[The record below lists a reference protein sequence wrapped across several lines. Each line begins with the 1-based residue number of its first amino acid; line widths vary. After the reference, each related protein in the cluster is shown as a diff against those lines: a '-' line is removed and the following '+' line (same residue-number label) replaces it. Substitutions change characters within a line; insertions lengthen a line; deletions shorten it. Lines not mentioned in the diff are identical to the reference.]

1 MWLLNQVPLRMAR
14 LEWFY
19 RIDKKIIR
27 GDMQIRMR
35 RRAVLILAAG
45 WALLAAGISAQ
56 EIRDGETLLRA
67 MHARYQNNWYET
79 LTFTQKST
87 THNDDGTSKSE
98 IWHEAMLLPGK
109 LRIDIGLPADSNGR
123 LVANGALT
131 SFQNGKASDP
141 HPFVHML
148 LVLGFDVYRQPTQAT
163 VDQVK
168 GQGFDLTKLREDS
181 WDGESVYVVGADKGD
196 LKSKQFWVEKKR
208 LLFVRMIAPDR
219 RDAAKTADSRFADYR
234 QLSVGWVAA
243 RVEFFVAGKNVFSE
257 EYSEIQTNP
266 RLDPAIFDPKQFNSQ
281 HWEK

>member
-1 MWLLNQVPLRMAR
+1 MWLLNQVPLRMTR

-19 RIDKKIIR
+19 KIDKKSIS
-27 GDMQIRMR
+27 GDMQIRVR
-35 RRAVLILAAG
+35 RRAVLILAAVC
-45 WALLAAGISAQ
+45 ALLAAGIPAQ

-67 MHARYQNNWYET
+67 MHGRYQNNWYET

-87 THNDDGTSKSE
+87 THNDDGTDKRE
-98 IWHEAMLLPGK
+98 IWHEAMLLPGN
-109 LRIDIGLPADSNGR
+109 LRIDIGPPADGNGM
-123 LVANGALT
+123 LVANSALT

-148 LVLGFDVYRQPTQAT
+148 LVLGFDVFRQPTQAT
-163 VDQVK
+163 VDQIK

-234 QLSVGWVAA
+234 QLPVGWVAA

-266 RLDPAIFDPKQFNSQ
+266 KLDPAIFDRRQFNSQ

>member
-1 MWLLNQVPLRMAR
+1 
-14 LEWFY
+14 
-19 RIDKKIIR
+19 
-27 GDMQIRMR
+27 MQIRTR

-45 WALLAAGISAQ
+45 CALLAAGTAAQ

-67 MHARYQNNWYET
+67 MHGRYQNNWYET

-87 THNDDGTSKSE
+87 THNDDGTDKSE

-109 LRIDIGLPADSNGR
+109 LRIDIGRPADGNGM
-123 LVANGALT
+123 LVADGART
-131 SFQNGKASDP
+131 SFQDGKASDP

-234 QLSVGWVAA
+234 QLPVGWVAA

-266 RLDPAIFDPKQFNSQ
+266 KLDPAIFDPRQFNSQ

>member
-1 MWLLNQVPLRMAR
+1 MWLLNQVPLRMTR
-14 LEWFY
+14 LDWFY
-19 RIDKKIIR
+19 KIDKKSIS
-27 GDMQIRMR
+27 GDMQIRVR
-35 RRAVLILAAG
+35 RRAVLILAAVC
-45 WALLAAGISAQ
+45 ALLAAGIPAQ

-67 MHARYQNNWYET
+67 MHGRYQNNWYET

-87 THNDDGTSKSE
+87 THNDDGTDKSE
-98 IWHEAMLLPGK
+98 IWHEAMLLPGN
-109 LRIDIGLPADSNGR
+109 LRIDIGPPADGNGM

-148 LVLGFDVYRQPTQAT
+148 LVLGFDVFRQPTQAT
-163 VDQVK
+163 VDQIK

-234 QLSVGWVAA
+234 QLPVGWVAA
-243 RVEFFVAGKNVFSE
+243 RVEFFVAGKNVFTE

-266 RLDPAIFDPKQFNSQ
+266 KLDPAIFDRRQFNSQ

>member
-1 MWLLNQVPLRMAR
+1 MWLLNQVPLRMTR

-19 RIDKKIIR
+19 KLEKKIIS

-45 WALLAAGISAQ
+45 CALLAAGIPAQ

-67 MHARYQNNWYET
+67 MHGRYQNNWYET

-87 THNDDGTSKSE
+87 THNDDGTDKSE
-98 IWHEAMLLPGK
+98 IWHEAMLLPGN
-109 LRIDIGLPADSNGR
+109 LRIDIGPPADGNGM

-148 LVLGFDVYRQPTQAT
+148 LVLGFDVFRQPTQAT
-163 VDQVK
+163 VDQIK

-234 QLSVGWVAA
+234 QLPVGWVAA

-266 RLDPAIFDPKQFNSQ
+266 KLGPAIFDPRQFNSQ

>member
-1 MWLLNQVPLRMAR
+1 MWLLNQVPLRMTR
-14 LEWFY
+14 LDWFY
-19 RIDKKIIR
+19 KIDKKSIS
-27 GDMQIRMR
+27 GDMQIRVR
-35 RRAVLILAAG
+35 RRAVLILAAVC
-45 WALLAAGISAQ
+45 ALLAAGIPAQ
-56 EIRDGETLLRA
+56 EIHDGETLLRA
-67 MHARYQNNWYET
+67 MHGRYQNNWYET

-87 THNDDGTSKSE
+87 THNDDGTDKSE
-98 IWHEAMLLPGK
+98 IWHEAMLLPGN
-109 LRIDIGLPADSNGR
+109 LRIDIGPPADGNGM

-148 LVLGFDVYRQPTQAT
+148 LVLGFDVFRQPTQAT
-163 VDQVK
+163 VDQIK

-208 LLFVRMIAPDR
+208 LLFVRLIAPDR

-234 QLSVGWVAA
+234 QLPVGWVAA
-243 RVEFFVAGKNVFSE
+243 RVHFFVAGKNVFSE

-266 RLDPAIFDPKQFNSQ
+266 KLDPAIFDRRQFNSQ

>member
-1 MWLLNQVPLRMAR
+1 MWLLNQVPLRMTR

-19 RIDKKIIR
+19 KIDKKSIS
-27 GDMQIRMR
+27 GDMHIRVK
-35 RRAVLILAAG
+35 RRAVLILAAVC
-45 WALLAAGISAQ
+45 ALLAAGIPAQ

-67 MHARYQNNWYET
+67 MHGRYQNNWYET

-87 THNDDGTSKSE
+87 THNDDGTDKSE
-98 IWHEAMLLPGK
+98 IWHEAMLLPGN
-109 LRIDIGLPADSNGR
+109 LRIDIGPPADGNGM

-131 SFQNGKASDP
+131 SFQNGKASDA

-148 LVLGFDVYRQPTQAT
+148 LVLGFDVFRQPTQAT
-163 VDQVK
+163 VDQIK

-234 QLSVGWVAA
+234 QLPVGWVAA

-266 RLDPAIFDPKQFNSQ
+266 KLDPAIFDPRQFNSQ

>member
-1 MWLLNQVPLRMAR
+1 MWLLNQVPLRMTR
-14 LEWFY
+14 LDWFY
-19 RIDKKIIR
+19 KIDKKSIS
-27 GDMQIRMR
+27 GDMQIRVR
-35 RRAVLILAAG
+35 RRAVLILAAVC
-45 WALLAAGISAQ
+45 ALLAAGIPAQ

-67 MHARYQNNWYET
+67 MHGRYQNNWYET

-87 THNDDGTSKSE
+87 THNDDGTDKSE
-98 IWHEAMLLPGK
+98 IWHEAMLLPGN
-109 LRIDIGLPADSNGR
+109 LRIDIGPPADGNGM

-148 LVLGFDVYRQPTQAT
+148 LVLGFDVFRQPIPAT

-234 QLSVGWVAA
+234 QLPVGWVAA

-266 RLDPAIFDPKQFNSQ
+266 KLDPAIFDPRQFNSQ

>member
-1 MWLLNQVPLRMAR
+1 MWLLNQGPLRMAR

-19 RIDKKIIR
+19 KIDKKIIR
-27 GDMQIRMR
+27 GDMQIRTR

-45 WALLAAGISAQ
+45 CALLAAGIPAQ

-67 MHARYQNNWYET
+67 MHGRYQNNWYET

-87 THNDDGTSKSE
+87 THNDDGTDKSE

-109 LRIDIGLPADSNGR
+109 LRIDIGSPADGNGM
-123 LVANGALT
+123 LVANGART

-148 LVLGFDVYRQPTQAT
+148 LVLGFDVYRQPAQAT

-234 QLSVGWVAA
+234 QLPVGWVAA

-266 RLDPAIFDPKQFNSQ
+266 KLDPAIFDPKQFNSQ

>member
-1 MWLLNQVPLRMAR
+1 MWLLNQVPLRMTR

-19 RIDKKIIR
+19 KIDKKSIS
-27 GDMQIRMR
+27 GDMQIRVR
-35 RRAVLILAAG
+35 RRAVLILAAVC
-45 WALLAAGISAQ
+45 ALLAAGIPAQ

-67 MHARYQNNWYET
+67 MHGRYQNNWYET

-87 THNDDGTSKSE
+87 THNDDGTDKSE
-98 IWHEAMLLPGK
+98 IWHEAMLLPGN
-109 LRIDIGLPADSNGR
+109 LRIDIGPPADGNGM

-148 LVLGFDVYRQPTQAT
+148 LVLGFDVFRQPTQAT
-163 VDQVK
+163 VDQIK

-234 QLSVGWVAA
+234 QLPVGWVAA
-243 RVEFFVAGKNVFSE
+243 RVEFFVAGKNVFTE

-266 RLDPAIFDPKQFNSQ
+266 KLDPAIFDRRQFNSQ

>member
-1 MWLLNQVPLRMAR
+1 
-14 LEWFY
+14 
-19 RIDKKIIR
+19 
-27 GDMQIRMR
+27 MQIRMR

-45 WALLAAGISAQ
+45 CALLAAGIPAQ

-67 MHARYQNNWYET
+67 MHGRYQNNWYET

-87 THNDDGTSKSE
+87 THNDDGTDKSE
-98 IWHEAMLLPGK
+98 IWHEAMLLPGN
-109 LRIDIGLPADSNGR
+109 LRIDIGPPADGNGM

-181 WDGESVYVVGADKGD
+181 WDGEFVYVVGADKGD

-219 RDAAKTADSRFADYR
+219 RDAARTADSRFADYR
-234 QLSVGWVAA
+234 QLPVGWVAA
-243 RVEFFVAGKNVFSE
+243 RVEFFVAGKNVFTE

-266 RLDPAIFDPKQFNSQ
+266 KLDPAIFDPKQFNSQ

>member
-1 MWLLNQVPLRMAR
+1 MWLLNQVPLRMTR

-19 RIDKKIIR
+19 KIDKKSIS
-27 GDMQIRMR
+27 GDMQIRVR
-35 RRAVLILAAG
+35 RRAVLILAAVC
-45 WALLAAGISAQ
+45 ALLAAGIPAQ

-67 MHARYQNNWYET
+67 MHGRYQNNWYET

-87 THNDDGTSKSE
+87 THNDDGTDKSE
-98 IWHEAMLLPGK
+98 IWHEAMLLPGN
-109 LRIDIGLPADSNGR
+109 LRIDIGPPADGNGM

-148 LVLGFDVYRQPTQAT
+148 LVLGFDVFRQPTQAT
-163 VDQVK
+163 VDQIK

-234 QLSVGWVAA
+234 QLPVGWVAA
-243 RVEFFVAGKNVFSE
+243 RVEFFVAGKKVFSE

-266 RLDPAIFDPKQFNSQ
+266 KLDPAIFDPRQFNSQ

>member
-14 LEWFY
+14 LAWFY
-19 RIDKKIIR
+19 KLDRKIIS

-45 WALLAAGISAQ
+45 CALLAAGIPAQ

-67 MHARYQNNWYET
+67 MHGRYQNNWYET

-87 THNDDGTSKSE
+87 THNDDGTDTSE

-109 LRIDIGLPADSNGR
+109 LRIDIGAPTDGNGM
-123 LVANGALT
+123 LVANGART

-181 WDGESVYVVGADKGD
+181 WDGESVYVVGGDKGD
-196 LKSKQFWVEKKR
+196 LNSKQFWVEKKR

-234 QLSVGWVAA
+234 QLPVGWVAA
-243 RVEFFVAGKNVFSE
+243 RVEFFVAGKNVFTE

-266 RLDPAIFDPKQFNSQ
+266 KLDRAIFDPRQFNSQ

>member
-1 MWLLNQVPLRMAR
+1 MWLLNQGPLRMAR

-19 RIDKKIIR
+19 KIDKKIIR
-27 GDMQIRMR
+27 GDMQIRTR

-45 WALLAAGISAQ
+45 CALLAAGIPAQ

-67 MHARYQNNWYET
+67 MHGRYQNNWYET

-87 THNDDGTSKSE
+87 THNDDGTDKSE

-109 LRIDIGLPADSNGR
+109 LRIDIGSPADGNGM
-123 LVANGALT
+123 LVANGART

-148 LVLGFDVYRQPTQAT
+148 LVLGFDVYRQPAQVT

-234 QLSVGWVAA
+234 QLPVGWVAA

-266 RLDPAIFDPKQFNSQ
+266 KLDPAIFDPKQFNSQ

>member
-14 LEWFY
+14 LEWLY
-19 RIDKKIIR
+19 KIDKKIIR
-27 GDMQIRMR
+27 GDLQIRMR
-35 RRAVLILAAG
+35 RRAVLILAAVC
-45 WALLAAGISAQ
+45 ALLAAGIPAQ

-67 MHARYQNNWYET
+67 MHGRYQNNWYET

-87 THNDDGTSKSE
+87 THNDDGTDKSE

-109 LRIDIGLPADSNGR
+109 LRIDIGSPVDGNGM
-123 LVANGALT
+123 LVADGART

-148 LVLGFDVYRQPTQAT
+148 LVLGFDVYRQPAQVT

-234 QLSVGWVAA
+234 QLPVGWVAA

-266 RLDPAIFDPKQFNSQ
+266 KLDPAIFDPRQFNSH

>member
-1 MWLLNQVPLRMAR
+1 MWLLNQGPLRMAR
-14 LEWFY
+14 LEWLY
-19 RIDKKIIR
+19 KLDKKIIR

-45 WALLAAGISAQ
+45 CALLAAGIPAQ

-67 MHARYQNNWYET
+67 MHGRYQNNWYET

-87 THNDDGTSKSE
+87 THKDNGPDTSE

-109 LRIDIGLPADSNGR
+109 LRIDIGPPADGNGM

-234 QLSVGWVAA
+234 QLPVGWVAA

-266 RLDPAIFDPKQFNSQ
+266 KLDSAIFDPRQFNSQ

>member
-1 MWLLNQVPLRMAR
+1 MWLLNQVPLRMTR
-14 LEWFY
+14 LDWFY
-19 RIDKKIIR
+19 KIDKKSIS
-27 GDMQIRMR
+27 GDMQIRVR
-35 RRAVLILAAG
+35 RRAVLILAAVC
-45 WALLAAGISAQ
+45 ALLAAGIPAQ

-67 MHARYQNNWYET
+67 MHGRYQNNWYET

-87 THNDDGTSKSE
+87 THNDDGTDKSE
-98 IWHEAMLLPGK
+98 IWHEAMLLPGN
-109 LRIDIGLPADSNGR
+109 LRIDIGPPADGNGM

-148 LVLGFDVYRQPTQAT
+148 LVLGFDVFRQPTQAT
-163 VDQVK
+163 VDQIK

-234 QLSVGWVAA
+234 QLPVGWVAA

-266 RLDPAIFDPKQFNSQ
+266 KLDRAIFDPRQFNSQ

>member
-1 MWLLNQVPLRMAR
+1 MAR

-19 RIDKKIIR
+19 KIDKKIIR
-27 GDMQIRMR
+27 GDMQIRTR

-45 WALLAAGISAQ
+45 CALLAAGIPAQ

-67 MHARYQNNWYET
+67 MHGRYQNNWYET

-87 THNDDGTSKSE
+87 THNDDGTDKSE

-109 LRIDIGLPADSNGR
+109 LRIDIGSPADGNGM
-123 LVANGALT
+123 LVADGART

-148 LVLGFDVYRQPTQAT
+148 LVLGFDVYRQPAQAT

-234 QLSVGWVAA
+234 QLPVGWVAA

-266 RLDPAIFDPKQFNSQ
+266 KLDPAIFDPKQFNSQ

>member
-1 MWLLNQVPLRMAR
+1 MWLLNQVPLRMTR

-19 RIDKKIIR
+19 KIDKKSIS
-27 GDMQIRMR
+27 GDMQIRVR
-35 RRAVLILAAG
+35 RRAVLILAAVC
-45 WALLAAGISAQ
+45 ALLAAGIPAQ

-67 MHARYQNNWYET
+67 MHGRYQNNWYET

-87 THNDDGTSKSE
+87 THNDDGTDKSE
-98 IWHEAMLLPGK
+98 IWHEAMLLPGN
-109 LRIDIGLPADSNGR
+109 LRIDIGPPADGNGM
-123 LVANGALT
+123 LVANGART

-234 QLSVGWVAA
+234 QLPVGWVAA

-266 RLDPAIFDPKQFNSQ
+266 KLDPAIFDRRQFNSQ

>member
-14 LEWFY
+14 LEWLY
-19 RIDKKIIR
+19 KIGKKIIR

-35 RRAVLILAAG
+35 RRAILILAAG
-45 WALLAAGISAQ
+45 CALLAAELPAQ

-67 MHARYQNNWYET
+67 MHGRYQNNWYET

-87 THNDDGTSKSE
+87 THNDDGTDTSE

-109 LRIDIGLPADSNGR
+109 LRIDIGPPADGNGR

-234 QLSVGWVAA
+234 QLPVGWVAA

-266 RLDPAIFDPKQFNSQ
+266 KLDSAIFDPRQFNSQ

>member
-1 MWLLNQVPLRMAR
+1 MAR

-19 RIDKKIIR
+19 KIDKKIIR
-27 GDMQIRMR
+27 GDMQIRTR

-45 WALLAAGISAQ
+45 CALLAAGIPAQ

-67 MHARYQNNWYET
+67 MHCRYQNNWYET

-87 THNDDGTSKSE
+87 THNNDGTDKSE

-109 LRIDIGLPADSNGR
+109 LRIDIGSPADGNGM
-123 LVANGALT
+123 LVANGART

-148 LVLGFDVYRQPTQAT
+148 LVLGFDVYRQPAQAT

-234 QLSVGWVAA
+234 QLPVGWVAA

-266 RLDPAIFDPKQFNSQ
+266 KLDPAIFDPKQFNSQ

>member
-1 MWLLNQVPLRMAR
+1 MWLLNQVPLRMTR

-19 RIDKKIIR
+19 KIDKKSIS
-27 GDMQIRMR
+27 GDMQIRVR
-35 RRAVLILAAG
+35 RRAVLILAAVC
-45 WALLAAGISAQ
+45 ALLAAGIPAQ

-67 MHARYQNNWYET
+67 MHGRYQNNWYET

-87 THNDDGTSKSE
+87 THNDDGTDKSE
-98 IWHEAMLLPGK
+98 IWHEAMLLPGN
-109 LRIDIGLPADSNGR
+109 LRIDIGPPADGNGM

-148 LVLGFDVYRQPTQAT
+148 LVLGFDVFRQPTQAT
-163 VDQVK
+163 VDEIK

-234 QLSVGWVAA
+234 QLPVGWVAA

-266 RLDPAIFDPKQFNSQ
+266 KLDPAIFDAKQFNSQ

>member
-1 MWLLNQVPLRMAR
+1 MWLLNQVPLRMTR

-19 RIDKKIIR
+19 KIDKKSIS
-27 GDMQIRMR
+27 GDMQIRVR
-35 RRAVLILAAG
+35 RRAVLILAAVC
-45 WALLAAGISAQ
+45 ALLAAGIPAQ

-67 MHARYQNNWYET
+67 MHGRYQNNWYET

-87 THNDDGTSKSE
+87 THNDDGTDKSE
-98 IWHEAMLLPGK
+98 IWHEAMLLPGN
-109 LRIDIGLPADSNGR
+109 LRIDIGPPADGNGM

-148 LVLGFDVYRQPTQAT
+148 LVLGFDVFRQPTQAT
-163 VDQVK
+163 VDQIK

-234 QLSVGWVAA
+234 QLPVGWVAA

-266 RLDPAIFDPKQFNSQ
+266 KLDPAIFDAKQFNSQ

>member
-1 MWLLNQVPLRMAR
+1 MWLLNQVPLRMTR

-19 RIDKKIIR
+19 KIDKKSIS
-27 GDMQIRMR
+27 GDMQIRVR
-35 RRAVLILAAG
+35 RRAVLILAAVC
-45 WALLAAGISAQ
+45 ALLAAGIPAQ

-67 MHARYQNNWYET
+67 MHGRYQNNWYET

-87 THNDDGTSKSE
+87 THNDDGTDKSE
-98 IWHEAMLLPGK
+98 IWHEAMLLPGN
-109 LRIDIGLPADSNGR
+109 LRIDIGPPADGNGM

-148 LVLGFDVYRQPTQAT
+148 LVLGFDVFRQPTQAT
-163 VDQVK
+163 VDEIK

-234 QLSVGWVAA
+234 QLPVGWVAA

-266 RLDPAIFDPKQFNSQ
+266 KLDPAIFDRRQFNSQ

>member
-1 MWLLNQVPLRMAR
+1 MWLLNQVPLRMTR
-14 LEWFY
+14 LDWFY
-19 RIDKKIIR
+19 KIDKKSIS
-27 GDMQIRMR
+27 GDMQIRVR
-35 RRAVLILAAG
+35 RRAVLILAAVC
-45 WALLAAGISAQ
+45 ALLAAGIPAQ

-67 MHARYQNNWYET
+67 MHGRYQNNWYET

-87 THNDDGTSKSE
+87 THNDDGTDKSE
-98 IWHEAMLLPGK
+98 IWHEAMLLPGN
-109 LRIDIGLPADSNGR
+109 LRIDIGPPADGNGM

-148 LVLGFDVYRQPTQAT
+148 LVLGFDVFRQPIPAT

-234 QLSVGWVAA
+234 QLPVGWVAA

-266 RLDPAIFDPKQFNSQ
+266 KLDPAIFDRRQFNSQ

>member
-1 MWLLNQVPLRMAR
+1 
-14 LEWFY
+14 
-19 RIDKKIIR
+19 
-27 GDMQIRMR
+27 MQIRMR

-45 WALLAAGISAQ
+45 CALLAAGIPAQ

-67 MHARYQNNWYET
+67 MHGRYQNNWYET

-87 THNDDGTSKSE
+87 THNDDGTDKSE
-98 IWHEAMLLPGK
+98 IWHEAMLLPGN
-109 LRIDIGLPADSNGR
+109 LRIDIGPPADGNGM

-148 LVLGFDVYRQPTQAT
+148 LVLGFDVFRQPTQAT
-163 VDQVK
+163 VDQIK

-234 QLSVGWVAA
+234 QLPVGWVAA

-266 RLDPAIFDPKQFNSQ
+266 KLGPAIFDPRQFNSQ
-281 HWEK
+281 HWKK

>member
-1 MWLLNQVPLRMAR
+1 MWPLNQVPLRMAR
-14 LEWFY
+14 LERFY
-19 RIDKKIIR
+19 KIDKKIIR

-35 RRAVLILAAG
+35 RRAVLILAAAC
-45 WALLAAGISAQ
+45 ALLAAGIPAQ

-67 MHARYQNNWYET
+67 MHGRYQDNWYET

-87 THNDDGTSKSE
+87 THNEDGTDKSE
-98 IWHEAMLLPGK
+98 IWHEAMLLPGN
-109 LRIDIGLPADSNGR
+109 LRIDIGPPADGNGM
-123 LVANGALT
+123 LVANGVLT

-148 LVLGFDVYRQPTQAT
+148 LVLGFDVYRQPIQAT
-163 VDQVK
+163 VNQVK

-234 QLSVGWVAA
+234 QLPVGWVAA

-266 RLDPAIFDPKQFNSQ
+266 KLDPAIFDPRQFNSQ

>member
-1 MWLLNQVPLRMAR
+1 
-14 LEWFY
+14 
-19 RIDKKIIR
+19 
-27 GDMQIRMR
+27 MQIRRM
-35 RRAVLILAAG
+35 RRAVLTLAVG
-45 WALLAAGISAQ
+45 CALLAAGIPAQ

-67 MHARYQNNWYET
+67 MHGRYQNNWYET

-87 THNDDGTSKSE
+87 THNDDGTDKSE

-109 LRIDIGLPADSNGR
+109 LRIDIGAPADGNGT

-131 SFQNGKASDP
+131 SFQNGKALDP

-208 LLFVRMIAPDR
+208 LLFVRLIAPDR
-219 RDAAKTADSRFADYR
+219 RDAGKTADSRFADYR
-234 QLSVGWVAA
+234 QLLVGWVAA

-266 RLDPAIFDPKQFNSQ
+266 KLNPALFDPRQFSSQ

>member
-1 MWLLNQVPLRMAR
+1 MAR

-19 RIDKKIIR
+19 KIDKKIIR

-45 WALLAAGISAQ
+45 CALLAAGIPAQ

-67 MHARYQNNWYET
+67 MHGRYQNNWYET

-87 THNDDGTSKSE
+87 THNDDGTDKSE

-109 LRIDIGLPADSNGR
+109 LRIDIGPPADGNGR

-168 GQGFDLTKLREDS
+168 GQGFDLTRLREDS
-181 WDGESVYVVGADKGD
+181 WDGESVYVVGADRGD

-234 QLSVGWVAA
+234 QLPVGWVAA

-266 RLDPAIFDPKQFNSQ
+266 KLDPAIFDPRQFNSQ

>member
-1 MWLLNQVPLRMAR
+1 MWLLNQVPIKMAR

-19 RIDKKIIR
+19 KTDKKIIR

-45 WALLAAGISAQ
+45 CALLAVGIPAQ

-67 MHARYQNNWYET
+67 MRGRYQNNWYET

-87 THNDDGTSKSE
+87 THNDDGTDKSE

-109 LRIDIGLPADSNGR
+109 LRIDIGPPADGNGM

-131 SFQNGKASDP
+131 SFQNGKASDS

-234 QLSVGWVAA
+234 QLPVGWVAA

-266 RLDPAIFDPKQFNSQ
+266 KLDSAIFDPRQFNSQ

>member
-1 MWLLNQVPLRMAR
+1 MWLLNQVPLRMTR
-14 LEWFY
+14 LDWFY
-19 RIDKKIIR
+19 KIDKKSIS
-27 GDMQIRMR
+27 GDMQIRVR
-35 RRAVLILAAG
+35 RRAVLILAAVC
-45 WALLAAGISAQ
+45 ALLAAGIPAQ

-67 MHARYQNNWYET
+67 MHGRYQNNWYET

-87 THNDDGTSKSE
+87 THNDDGTDKSE
-98 IWHEAMLLPGK
+98 IWHEAMLLPGN
-109 LRIDIGLPADSNGR
+109 LRIDIGPPADGNGM

-148 LVLGFDVYRQPTQAT
+148 LVLGFDVFRQPTQAT
-163 VDQVK
+163 VDEIK

-234 QLSVGWVAA
+234 QLPVGWVAA

-266 RLDPAIFDPKQFNSQ
+266 KLDPAIFDRRQFNSQ